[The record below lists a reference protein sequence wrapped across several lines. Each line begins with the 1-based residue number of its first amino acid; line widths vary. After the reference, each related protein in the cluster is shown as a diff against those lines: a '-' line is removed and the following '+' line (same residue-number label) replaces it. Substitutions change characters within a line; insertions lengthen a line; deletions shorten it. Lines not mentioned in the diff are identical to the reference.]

1 MLILSMNEI
10 LKKLDNDYTLR
21 KLKEMI
27 KINSVVGNEEDL
39 AEYLNEELN
48 YLGLKSSL
56 QEVEPK
62 RYNVYARLPSEN
74 SERRLNYN
82 GHLDTVPI
90 VDGWDTDPF
99 EPILKEDNLYGLG
112 SCDMKS
118 GIACILTM
126 FKAFAD
132 SNYSMN
138 GELSFS
144 AVIDEE
150 AYGKGAR
157 AMLSS
162 EYGKVNTIVLAEPYP
177 GDQTKPIPL
186 GITGKILYDI
196 YVKGKAAHA
205 FRPYNGINAIEEA
218 SKIIDN
224 LNRLRFLIHPDF
236 KKGNYSTLKFE
247 GGYTK
252 YSVIVPANARFEVNR
267 LLVPGETVQTAIDDM
282 KQLVNNL
289 NLKSTVEVK
298 IKPPQYEAYVMNKD
312 EPILKIF
319 ESVYSEVLGKKP
331 LYEYASGIT
340 DANIFSGEGNI
351 PCLHLGP
358 HRGISTEKGGGT
370 HEKNEYVNVKELH
383 YYSKMYAMIA
393 ATYLSNT

>member
-1 MLILSMNEI
+1 MNET
-10 LKKLDNDYTLR
+10 LKKLDNNYTLS

-27 KINSVVGNEEDL
+27 KINSIVGNETEL
-39 AEYLNEELN
+39 AEYLKNELIS
-48 YLGLKSSL
+48 LGYEIKL

-62 RYNVYARLPSEN
+62 RFNIYARTKN
-74 SERRLNYN
+74 GGNGKRLNFN
-82 GHLDTVPI
+82 GHLDTVPV

-99 EPILKEDNLYGLG
+99 DPVLVDDNLFGLG

-126 FKAFAD
+126 LKAFAD
-132 SNYSMN
+132 SNFPIN

-144 AVIDEE
+144 GVIDEE
-150 AYGKGAR
+150 AYGIGSK

-162 EYGKVNTIVLAEPYP
+162 EYKNVDAIILAEPYP

-205 FRPYNGINAIEEA
+205 FRPYNGINAVEDA
-218 SKIIDN
+218 AKIITN
-224 LNRLRFLIHPDF
+224 LGKLQFQSHPDF
-236 KKGNYSTLKFE
+236 KKGNYSTLKIE

-267 LLVPGETVQTAIDDM
+267 LLVPGETVKTAIQDM
-282 KQLVNNL
+282 EQLITEL
-289 NLKSTVEVK
+289 NLKSSVEVK
-298 IKPPQYEAYVMNKD
+298 IKPPQYEPYIMNK
-312 EPILKIF
+312 EENILKIF
-319 ESVYSEVLGKKP
+319 EDTYTKVMGKNP

-340 DANIFSGEGNI
+340 DANIFVGEGNI
-351 PCLHLGP
+351 PCIHLGP

-370 HEKNEYVNVKELH
+370 HEKNEYVNVNELH
-383 YYSKMYAMIA
+383 LFSKMYTMIA
-393 ATYLSNT
+393 MAYLNNN